1 MSVSPF
7 IQSEHT
13 HAPDGGKKKKCP
25 KCCIPEVLLGVLL
38 NDIQIPFPQR

>member
-13 HAPDGGKKKKCP
+13 HPPDGEKKKSK
-25 KCCIPEVLLGVLL
+25 KCCISEVLLGVLL

>member
-13 HAPDGGKKKKCP
+13 HAPDGGKKKKV
-25 KCCIPEVLLGVLL
+25 KNVAF
-38 NDIQIPFPQR
+38 QKSFWASS